1 MRFSYNWLKDLSK
14 TEKSPEDLAEM
25 VMLKGFELE
34 EQISLA
40 SVFKN
45 FIVGEVV
52 EIKNH
57 PDADRLRIVWL
68 DLGKFGEKVQI
79 VCGAPNVEVGQKVAV
94 ALVGAVLPN
103 SKIEIKKSKIRGVES
118 NGMICAEDEL
128 GLGKDHQGIMV
139 LNDDLKVG
147 TFLIEALKLKDEVL
161 DFDILPNRSSDCLS
175 YIGMAREISAMEKI
189 NTDLNTDLNTD
200 FPSEGKLLDIKIK
213 DEKLCSRYMG
223 AVLKNIKIKKSPDWM
238 QARLIASGM
247 EPINNIVDITNYVM
261 LETGS
266 PLHAFDFN
274 QIKNQ
279 EKVEIV
285 VRKAEKDEKMEL
297 LSDINLDLNEDDL
310 VISNG
315 QESLALAGIK
325 GGKKSGINIETNKI
339 VLEGANFDPLSIRK
353 SRQRHSLVTESQ
365 SRFEKG
371 VSPVLAQVAVEKAIE
386 LLKEYAEAELVEVV
400 DCNKIQSEKQIIKF
414 NTENI
419 EKLLGEK
426 VKNEEA
432 FEILENL
439 GFKIKNKDKKEVEID
454 IPYWRLDIE
463 DQADFIEEI
472 GRIKGYEEINE
483 QYLMTACKPNRRNL
497 KRELEWKIKD
507 NLKALGFDELINYS
521 FYSEKDLR
529 IGKISGKHFEL
540 KNPNSEKQN
549 LMRRTLL
556 VEIIKA
562 TKNNQ
567 KHFERFNI
575 FEIGK
580 VFFPE
585 NKLAEEELKISGANF
600 DENLEIIELFY
611 QTKEEIK
618 TLLGQFSEQIIQFES
633 FKKSENDFYHTSRKA
648 KILINGKRIG
658 ELGQINI
665 QVAKDYKIKKP
676 FILFELDFESLFE
689 LNEIKKEFKTLQKFP
704 FVERDLAIYVEK
716 RTEVKEIEILIKEA
730 GGKYLKKL
738 ELFDI
743 FENKENDKKSLAFH
757 LSFSK
762 EDATLKGIEVDEK
775 IEKIN
780 QALAEKNYE
789 IRKA

>member
-1 MRFSYNWLKDLSK
+1 
-14 TEKSPEDLAEM
+14 
-25 VMLKGFELE
+25 
-34 EQISLA
+34 
-40 SVFKN
+40 
-45 FIVGEVV
+45 
-52 EIKNH
+52 
-57 PDADRLRIVWL
+57 
-68 DLGKFGEKVQI
+68 
-79 VCGAPNVEVGQKVAV
+79 
-94 ALVGAVLPN
+94 
-103 SKIEIKKSKIRGVES
+103 
-118 NGMICAEDEL
+118 
-128 GLGKDHQGIMV
+128 
-139 LNDDLKVG
+139 
-147 TFLIEALKLKDEVL
+147 
-161 DFDILPNRSSDCLS
+161 
-175 YIGMAREISAMEKI
+175 
-189 NTDLNTDLNTD
+189 
-200 FPSEGKLLDIKIK
+200 
-213 DEKLCSRYMG
+213 
-223 AVLKNIKIKKSPDWM
+223 
-238 QARLIASGM
+238 
-247 EPINNIVDITNYVM
+247 
-261 LETGS
+261 
-266 PLHAFDFN
+266 
-274 QIKNQ
+274 
-279 EKVEIV
+279 
-285 VRKAEKDEKMEL
+285 
-297 LSDINLDLNEDDL
+297 
-310 VISNG
+310 
-315 QESLALAGIK
+315 
-325 GGKKSGINIETNKI
+325 
-339 VLEGANFDPLSIRK
+339 
-353 SRQRHSLVTESQ
+353 
-365 SRFEKG
+365 
-371 VSPVLAQVAVEKAIE
+371 
-386 LLKEYAEAELVEVV
+386 
-400 DCNKIQSEKQIIKF
+400 
-414 NTENI
+414 
-419 EKLLGEK
+419 
-426 VKNEEA
+426 
-432 FEILENL
+432 
-439 GFKIKNKDKKEVEID
+439 
-454 IPYWRLDIE
+454 
-463 DQADFIEEI
+463 
-472 GRIKGYEEINE
+472 
-483 QYLMTACKPNRRNL
+483 MTACKPNRRNL

>member
-25 VMLKGFELE
+25 VILKGFELE

-52 EIKNH
+52 EIKSH

-139 LNDDLKVG
+139 LKDDLKVG

-353 SRQRHSLVTESQ
+353 SRQRHFLVTESQ

>member
-25 VMLKGFELE
+25 VILKGFELE

-52 EIKNH
+52 EIKSH

>member
-25 VMLKGFELE
+25 VILKGFELE